1 MSDKDLA
8 KLLKPGLEREWDKIA
23 RSLFEDPNSL
33 QHQSGLFKCEGF
45 FKLAMFRSCKCYV
58 LENEEG
64 REVRARSVP
73 RRQQKKLPDSLFGQD
88 PLTNSAVV
96 RTTCMRASAGIEIY
110 MMHESRTLCHT
121 LNFKRKQIV
130 SQLTSFW
137 QHLAKTLLC
146 FFSSLQDCVHSVALD

>member
-1 MSDKDLA
+1 
-8 KLLKPGLEREWDKIA
+8 
-23 RSLFEDPNSL
+23 
-33 QHQSGLFKCEGF
+33 
-45 FKLAMFRSCKCYV
+45 MFRSCKCYV

-96 RTTCMRASAGIEIY
+96 RTTCMRASAGMEIY

-137 QHLAKTLLC
+137 QHLAKTLMC